1 MATLMTVLT
10 GTILATGKTFTHGL
24 GTTPDYCLAV
34 PEGAAVT
41 SGTFVYGNAVGV
53 QTFGATTVTVGGVID
68 GSAVRI
74 ICQKIHSII
83 A

>member
-10 GTILATGKTFTHGL
+10 GTILATGKTFTHSL
-24 GTTPDYCLAV
+24 GTTPDICFAV
-34 PEGAAVT
+34 PEQASVT

-53 QTFGATTVTVGGVID
+53 ATFDATTVRVGGVID
-68 GSAVRI
+68 GTAVRI
-74 ICQKIHSII
+74 VCQKIHSII